1 MSRTAEEL
9 LEFGRLREIVARNCT
24 CAPGR
29 RAIEELALR
38 TDAESLRAEFA
49 LIREAIA
56 YLRSGAELGFG
67 SLADPADWLA

>member
-1 MSRTAEEL
+1 MSHTAGEL

-29 RAIEELALR
+29 RAVENLTLR
-38 TDAESLRAEFA
+38 TDAEILRREFA
-49 LIREAIA
+49 LIREAVA

-67 SLADPADWLA
+67 